1 MARKA
6 KGNPYGGK
14 SKDPLAKLERRS
26 RVTAKALAK
35 SLGKSLAVIRG
46 RIVAAETPAFA
57 RTQEELFADIA
68 ASFARFGRGLDKR
81 LKDDV
86 ASAATDAAHRAKD
99 ASGGLVRWDE
109 SRARRYWR
117 YVAPSQGKNLAA
129 VFTNRMSDNLINTL
143 RQSLVE
149 VEREAAI
156 EGMTA
161 NEKQKAVQERWAQTC
176 RDPSAFKF
184 VDSAGKVW
192 ENARYLQMLSR
203 TTAQRVYNDSYA
215 DRLAEAGC
223 EIARIVSMGA
233 PGCKVCAAWQNQ
245 IVAVSGKSEKFPTL
259 AEARAAGV
267 FHPNCLCTLEYI
279 DEDIEADEIKRQE
292 EAGKVNWEDPDAV
305 QARADEIA
313 IEGMKADGMAEEEA
327 KDALTRGKVE
337 DAIRAG
343 LFTDDA
349 KALAS
354 SFTREQLAEF
364 RKDGVPRFQFAK
376 KGEHTGW
383 RHGGAGGVVR
393 IEDGD
398 IAGGMK
404 KIFGTE
410 EKKEETRKPSEVVAD
425 FVNLLVEQ
433 GREAPPTIAGIGA
446 RMDAAQEDAREV
458 IDAVFGNG
466 AFERIDRN
474 FGATMREAFGKGSF
488 AMKISDSSLAK
499 VLNPKNGHFKSCFE
513 LQGYNPELLER
524 RREVSESVMGAA
536 DSCPAA
542 MREKYG
548 YLASADAKLDF
559 DGRGMGASTYGN
571 VVVRFK
577 KDMVTPTFTIG
588 DSLASRDFGGGT
600 AQAAS
605 LVSDP
610 RFFAYMESSV
620 PDRLNKAAAERLLKG
635 KMPVGRPDELQHQF
649 VRDSSGKS
657 YTELQY
663 HGWLGKDA
671 IESVSFPNTQALD
684 AIGDKAKEQL
694 RELGAKV
701 YVGGEPYAL

>member
-68 ASFARFGRGLDKR
+68 TSFARFGRGLDKR

-129 VFTNRMSDNLINTL
+129 VFTDRMTDNLINTL

-176 RDPSAFKF
+176 RDSSAFKF

-393 IEDGD
+393 IEEGD
-398 IAGGMK
+398 IG
-404 KIFGTE
+404 
-410 EKKEETRKPSEVVAD
+410 
-425 FVNLLVEQ
+425 
-433 GREAPPTIAGIGA
+433 
-446 RMDAAQEDAREV
+446 
-458 IDAVFGNG
+458 
-466 AFERIDRN
+466 
-474 FGATMREAFGKGSF
+474 
-488 AMKISDSSLAK
+488 
-499 VLNPKNGHFKSCFE
+499 
-513 LQGYNPELLER
+513 
-524 RREVSESVMGAA
+524 
-536 DSCPAA
+536 
-542 MREKYG
+542 
-548 YLASADAKLDF
+548 
-559 DGRGMGASTYGN
+559 
-571 VVVRFK
+571 
-577 KDMVTPTFTIG
+577 
-588 DSLASRDFGGGT
+588 
-600 AQAAS
+600 
-605 LVSDP
+605 
-610 RFFAYMESSV
+610 
-620 PDRLNKAAAERLLKG
+620 
-635 KMPVGRPDELQHQF
+635 
-649 VRDSSGKS
+649 
-657 YTELQY
+657 
-663 HGWLGKDA
+663 
-671 IESVSFPNTQALD
+671 
-684 AIGDKAKEQL
+684 EQL
-694 RELGAKV
+694 RDIFTVDSGPRRGMSVKKEIATEHEPFSLPKSLPPSPALAQFMESAGIPHSDKPLDLAETNPGFLKEFGTHDNCTHCVVAGFIRLHGYDVVATPTGNGETYSAETYWKSTARLPLSPETLMADINDRMLEWGSGAIAQVRVSTSSTKMDGHV
-701 YVGGEPYAL
+701 FLALARQEDVFLYDCQTGNSENCNISIMNAPTAGPYAKAWIMRLDNNELTEAALMCFRRSRKTDGNASGIKGQQEDVP